1 MTWLSYGP
9 GMAIRTSYLWQ
20 APLPY
25 ANDQLFG
32 HSYPMDTLT
41 LARRLK
47 TLRRTVEMLRTE
59 LRHGHLDE
67 ELITAI
73 DAQLEDGI
81 GTDPRSAELR
91 GYVDALRESTLT
103 PRAELLVDTIRAC
116 DKLSDA
122 IEGVVAK
129 LG

>member
-1 MTWLSYGP
+1 ML
-9 GMAIRTSYLWQ
+9 
-20 APLPY
+20 
-25 ANDQLFG
+25 
-32 HSYPMDTLT
+32 DTLT

-67 ELITAI
+67 ELITSI

-91 GYVDALRESTLT
+91 AFVDALRENTLT
-103 PRAELLVDTIRAC
+103 PRAELLADTIRAC
-116 DKLSDA
+116 DKLGDA
-122 IEGVVAK
+122 IEGVMDR

>member
-1 MTWLSYGP
+1 ML
-9 GMAIRTSYLWQ
+9 
-20 APLPY
+20 
-25 ANDQLFG
+25 
-32 HSYPMDTLT
+32 DTLT

-67 ELITAI
+67 GLIADI

-81 GTDPRSAELR
+81 GSEPRSAELR
-91 GYVDALRESTLT
+91 AFVDALRESTLT
-103 PRAELLVDTIRAC
+103 PRAELLADTIRAC
-116 DKLSDA
+116 DKLGDA
-122 IEGVVAK
+122 IEGVVGR

>member
-1 MTWLSYGP
+1 MSISSHG
-9 GMAIRTSYLWQ
+9 AIFAAML
-20 APLPY
+20 
-25 ANDQLFG
+25 
-32 HSYPMDTLT
+32 DTLT

-59 LRHGHLDE
+59 LRHGHLDQG
-67 ELITAI
+67 LIADI

-81 GTDPRSAELR
+81 GSDPRSAELR
-91 GYVDALRESTLT
+91 TFVDALRENTLT
-103 PRAELLVDTIRAC
+103 PRSEMLADTIRAC

-122 IEGVVAK
+122 IEGVTAS

>member
-1 MTWLSYGP
+1 
-9 GMAIRTSYLWQ
+9 
-20 APLPY
+20 
-25 ANDQLFG
+25 
-32 HSYPMDTLT
+32 MDALK

-67 ELITAI
+67 ELIASI

-81 GTDPRSAELR
+81 GSDPRSAQLR
-91 GYVDALRESTLT
+91 SFVDGLRESTLT
-103 PRAELLVDTIRAC
+103 PRVELLADTVRAC

-122 IEGVVAK
+122 IEGVVAG

>member
-1 MTWLSYGP
+1 MD
-9 GMAIRTSYLWQ
+9 
-20 APLPY
+20 AP
-25 ANDQLFG
+25 
-32 HSYPMDTLT
+32 T

-47 TLRRTVEMLRTE
+47 TLRRTVEMLRSE
-59 LRHGHLDE
+59 LRQGHLDT
-67 ELITAI
+67 ELITSI

-91 GYVDALRESTLT
+91 AFVDALRENTLT
-103 PRAELLVDTIRAC
+103 PRRELLADTVRAC

-122 IEGVVAK
+122 IEGVMAK